1 MIIYWLYL
9 IVSIFLSWILLKIT
23 KSKILVIIYYII
35 TLIILFSFQIN
46 NLLINYYYK
55 DIYNNFLECQYNKC
69 LNNKDDVCKYDI
81 FCNKKKLPY
90 CEYQNGKCNLIN
102 SNCDN
107 IKILAEKKYTKNIEN
122 IKNNLKEY
130 HIDLYNYDEYIK
142 LFIYLLPI
150 IFVLFI
156 LKYLY

>member
-9 IVSIFLSWILLKIT
+9 IVSIFLSWLLLKIT

-46 NLLINYYYK
+46 NLLIDYYYK

-90 CEYQNGKCNLIN
+90 CEYQNDKCNLIN
-102 SNCDN
+102 NNCDN
-107 IKILAEKKYTKNIEN
+107 INILAEKKYTKNIEN
-122 IKNNLKEY
+122 LKNNLKEY

>member
-9 IVSIFLSWILLKIT
+9 IVSIFLSWLLLKIT
-23 KSKILVIIYYII
+23 KSIILVIVYYII
-35 TLIILFSFQIN
+35 SIIILFSFQIN

-69 LNNKDDVCKYDI
+69 LKTKDDICKYDI
-81 FCNKKKLPY
+81 FCNKKKLSY

-102 SNCDN
+102 NNCDYIN
-107 IKILAEKKYTKNIEN
+107 ILAEEKYTKNIQN
-122 IKNNLKEY
+122 FKSSLKEY
-130 HIDLYNYDEYIK
+130 HIDLDDYDKYLK

-156 LKYLY
+156 LKYL